1 MHPKLKRIHM
11 VGIGGIGMCG
21 IAEVLHNLGYTVTGS
36 DLHDSPTVQRLRELG
51 ITICIGHK
59 EENISNAQVVVY
71 SSAVSDSNPEIRA
84 AHASLIPVIPRAEML
99 AELMRMKYGI
109 AVAGSHG
116 KTTTTSMVAS
126 ILGRGGLD
134 PTIVIGGR
142 LDSIGSTA
150 KLGQGEYMVAEA
162 DESDASFLRLSP
174 TIAVVTNVDREHLDF
189 YRDLDHIKDTFLQF
203 MNKVSFYGLICLCL
217 DDKILQEMIPRLTK
231 RILTYG
237 LSIQCDLRAENIRI
251 EGLHSH
257 FDVFYHGIQLGPI
270 DLKLPGIHNIYDALA
285 SIGVALD
292 LEIPFL
298 VIQKALE
305 GFRGADRR
313 FQVKARIGDL
323 IIVDDYGHHPTEI
336 KATLRAAKKGW
347 GKRIVCVFQPHRFTR
362 TQFLLEEFA
371 TSFYDAD
378 LVVVT
383 DIYPA
388 GEPPIHGVHGGLIA
402 EGLREHGHKDVHYLP
417 ALNEVPQFL
426 SEMLRPGDMVLTLGA
441 GDVWKVGE
449 KLEEMIKQEQFLIGS
464 SGGNNDSGNV

>member
-36 DLHDSPTVQRLRELG
+36 DLHDSATVQRLQDLG
-51 ITICIGHK
+51 ITIRIGHK
-59 EENISNAQVVVY
+59 EENITSAQVVVY
-71 SSAVSDSNPEIRA
+71 SSAVSDENPEIRA
-84 AHASLIPVIPRAEML
+84 ARASLIPVIPRAEML

-162 DESDASFLRLSP
+162 DESDGSFLKLSP
-174 TIAVVTNVDREHLDF
+174 TIAVVTNIDREHLDF

-217 DDKILQEMIPRLTK
+217 DDPILQEMIPRLTK

-237 LSIQCDLRAENIRI
+237 LTIQCDLRAENIRI

-257 FDVFYHGIQLGPI
+257 FDVLYHGTPLGPI
-270 DLKLPGIHNIYDALA
+270 DLNLPGIHNIYDALA

-292 LEIPFL
+292 LEMPFI
-298 VIQKALE
+298 VIQKAME
-305 GFRGADRR
+305 GFKGADRR
-313 FQVKARIGDL
+313 FQVKAKIGDL
-323 IIVDDYGHHPTEI
+323 VIVDDYGHHPTEI

-347 GKRIVCVFQPHRFTR
+347 GKRIICVFQPHRYTR

-371 TSFYDAD
+371 TCFYDAD

-388 GEPPIHGVHGGLIA
+388 GEQPIQGVHGGLIA
-402 EGLREHGHKDVHYLP
+402 EELREHGHKDVHYLTD
-417 ALNEVPQFL
+417 LNEIPAFL
-426 SEMLRPGDMVLTLGA
+426 LEIVRPGDMVLTLGA

-449 KLEEMIKQEQFLIGS
+449 KLEGMIKQERFLVGS
-464 SGGNNDSGNV
+464 SGGNQ

>member
-36 DLHDSPTVQRLRELG
+36 DLHDSATVQRLRDLG
-51 ITICIGHK
+51 ITIRIGHK
-59 EENISNAQVVVY
+59 EENIANAQVVVY
-71 SSAVSDSNPEIRA
+71 SSAVSDDNPEIRA
-84 AHASLIPVIPRAEML
+84 ARASLIPVIPRAEML

-162 DESDASFLRLSP
+162 DESDGSFLKISP
-174 TIAVVTNVDREHLDF
+174 TIAVVTNIDREHLDF

-217 DDKILQEMIPRLTK
+217 DDPILQEMIPRLTK

-257 FDVFYHGIQLGPI
+257 FDVIYHGTSLGPI
-270 DLKLPGIHNIYDALA
+270 DLNLPGIHNIYDALA
-285 SIGVALD
+285 AIGVALD
-292 LEIPFL
+292 LEMPFI

-305 GFRGADRR
+305 GFKGADRR
-313 FQVKARIGDL
+313 FQVKAKIGDL
-323 IIVDDYGHHPTEI
+323 VIVDDYGHHPTEI

-347 GKRIVCVFQPHRFTR
+347 GKRIICVFQPHRYSR

-388 GEPPIHGVHGGLIA
+388 GEQPIQGVHGGLIA
-402 EGLREHGHKDVHYLP
+402 EELREHGHKDVHYLTD
-417 ALNEVPQFL
+417 LNEIPAFL
-426 SEMLRPGDMVLTLGA
+426 LEIVRPGDMVLTLGA

-449 KLEEMIKQEQFLIGS
+449 KLEGMIKQERFLVGS
-464 SGGNNDSGNV
+464 SGGSQ